1 MVPHIQ
7 SLLILSLIS
16 GLPLSVAGCSGGSAS
31 QDDVASTESAYESG
45 LKCFEQGDF
54 SGAETQLTTAVASG
68 TLQPDLTESALRTLA
83 RARIAQGKLTEAEET
98 LKQLQA
104 GAMEQDQFLLVTAE
118 LELKKGNRD
127 AAKRAVQQ
135 ARAVNSK
142 LAIPASLKGL

>member
-1 MVPHIQ
+1 MAHNIR

-16 GLPLSVAGCSGGSAS
+16 GLPLSFTGCSGSPAS
-31 QDDVASTESAYESG
+31 QDDVAATESAYESG
-45 LKCFEQGDF
+45 LKCFEQSDF
-54 SGAETQLTTAVASG
+54 SGAEKQLTAAVASG

-83 RARIAQGKLTEAEET
+83 RARIAQGKLAEAEET

-142 LAIPASLKGL
+142 LTIPAPLKGL